1 MKNIVKNTVVITL
14 ITLISG
20 CLLGLVYEITK
31 QPIAVQ
37 NEMAKQQAYQSVFSK
52 AEFFDSFE
60 SLEKIIN
67 EAFLSQH
74 PAEKV
79 DELVEAKDAS
89 GNLLGYVVTVTSTE
103 GYGGDIQ
110 LTMGVQLDGTINGIS
125 ILSISETP
133 GLGMNA
139 DTDEFKR
146 QYAGKN
152 VDFFDITKSG
162 ASAENEIDAISGATF
177 TSKAVTNAVN
187 AGLDVVNIVKEEPFT
202 DFAAATWK
210 GGEEG

>member
-1 MKNIVKNTVVITL
+1 MKDIIKNTVIITL

-31 QPIAVQ
+31 EPIAVQ
-37 NEMAKQQAYQSVFSK
+37 NELAKQQAYQSVFST
-52 AEFFDSFE
+52 A
-60 SLEKIIN
+60 
-67 EAFLSQH
+67 EAFDLLAIPENITDESFLALH

-89 GNLLGYVVTVTSTE
+89 GNLLGYIVTVTSTE

-110 LTMGVQLDGTINGIS
+110 LTIGVQLDGTINGIS

-139 DTDEFKR
+139 DTDEFKG

-152 VDFFDITKSG
+152 VDYFEVTKNST
-162 ASAENEIDAISGATF
+162 SAENEIDAISGATF
-177 TSKAVTNAVN
+177 TSKAVTSAVN
-187 AGLDVVNIVKEEPFT
+187 AGLDAVRTVKGGSFM
-202 DFAAATWK
+202 DLAATK
-210 GGEEG
+210 REGGEE

>member
-1 MKNIVKNTVVITL
+1 MKDIIKNTVIITL

-31 QPIAVQ
+31 EPIAVQ
-37 NEMAKQQAYQSVFSK
+37 NELSKQQAYQAVFTN
-52 AEFFDSFE
+52 ADTFDTIE
-60 SLEKIIN
+60 SLENIQSEMVN
-67 EAFLSQH
+67 MGHL
-74 PAEKV
+74 AETV
-79 DELVEAKDAS
+79 NDMVEAKDAADA
-89 GNLLGYVVTVTSTE
+89 LLGYVVTVTSSE

-110 LTMGVQLDGTINGIS
+110 IAIGVQLDGTINGIS

-139 DTDEFKR
+139 DSDEFKG
-146 QYAGKN
+146 QFAEKN
-152 VDFFDITKSG
+152 VACFEVTKNGS
-162 ASAENEIDAISGATF
+162 STEQEINAISGATF

-187 AGLDVVNIVKEEPFT
+187 TGLDAVRY
-202 DFAAATWK
+202 AK